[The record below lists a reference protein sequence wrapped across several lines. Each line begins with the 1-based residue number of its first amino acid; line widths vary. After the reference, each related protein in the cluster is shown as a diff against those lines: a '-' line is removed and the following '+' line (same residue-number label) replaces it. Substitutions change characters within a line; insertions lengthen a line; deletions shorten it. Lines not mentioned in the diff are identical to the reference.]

1 MEKKVNIE
9 KIKQITLIACGVLL
23 LAVGFINYNPSST
36 EVEGVAVTDARNTTN
51 LGDVQLVSSNA
62 LVENE
67 NTTVSALVDNLENT
81 NSAPVENSASATAT
95 GEEDYFT
102 KTKLERDTMYSQML
116 ESYQKILE
124 NKDLPETQKS
134 IAVQEI
140 DKINKAQNSIMI
152 AENLIMNKG
161 FDNVVVLVN
170 NNAINVVIK
179 TAHLSNEDI
188 GKIQNVIER
197 EFSVEL
203 SQVNISNRI

>member
-1 MEKKVNIE
+1 MD
-9 KIKQITLIACGVLL
+9 T
-23 LAVGFINYNPSST
+23 
-36 EVEGVAVTDARNTTN
+36 VAVTDVGRNTN
-51 LGDVQLVSSNA
+51 NIGDVQLVSSNA

-81 NSAPVENSASATAT
+81 NSNTVDNSVSTAIT
-95 GEEDYFT
+95 SEEDYFT
-102 KTKLERDTMYSQML
+102 KTKLERDTMYSRML
-116 ESYQKILE
+116 ESYQNIIN
-124 NKDLPETQKS
+124 NKELPETQKS

-161 FDNVVVLVN
+161 VDNVVILVN

-197 EFSVEL
+197 EFAVDL
-203 SQVNISNRI
+203 SQVNISSRN

>member
-1 MEKKVNIE
+1 M
-9 KIKQITLIACGVLL
+9 L
-23 LAVGFINYNPSST
+23 FRSS
-36 EVEGVAVTDARNTTN
+36 
-51 LGDVQLVSSNA
+51 LVF
-62 LVENE
+62 
-67 NTTVSALVDNLENT
+67 
-81 NSAPVENSASATAT
+81 VENSTSTT
-95 GEEDYFT
+95 VTSEEDYFT

-170 NNAINVVIK
+170 NNAVNVVIK

-203 SQVNISNRI
+203 SQVNISNRT

>member
-1 MEKKVNIE
+1 M
-9 KIKQITLIACGVLL
+9 
-23 LAVGFINYNPSST
+23 
-36 EVEGVAVTDARNTTN
+36 
-51 LGDVQLVSSNA
+51 QLVSSNA

-67 NTTVSALVDNLENT
+67 NTAISAIVDNRENT
-81 NSAPVENSASATAT
+81 NSTAVDNSSNTVATD
-95 GEEDYFT
+95 EEDYFT
-102 KTKLERDTMYSQML
+102 KTKLERDTMYSRML
-116 ESYQKILE
+116 ESYQNIIN
-124 NKDLPETQKS
+124 NKELPETQKS

-152 AENLIMNKG
+152 AENLIINKG

-197 EFSVEL
+197 EFAVEL
-203 SQVNISNRI
+203 SQVNISSRN